1 MYHLKKRSNESLT
14 TERCE
19 QLLKLNTFRGQRPI
33 SRETVDVY
41 VQEMKAGYFRPVE
54 IAIAKCGGTEI
65 LVNGQHTL
73 SAAIE
78 AGCSLEAS
86 LQYFACEQESDLCRL
101 FSTFDAHRGRT
112 MCQIVRYAK
121 FTTPN
126 SQLRELP
133 QRALFIA
140 AGALGHLKDDKKP
153 SFGKRKVSKA
163 YKVSLLDKYP
173 DDVIFISKWAVSDP
187 KLVRVPVATAMM
199 ATHRISHE
207 LALEFWTGVI
217 GGSMLSPD
225 SAKYQLRK
233 YLINTVGNNSGGWQG
248 LFNCY
253 NVCIAWW
260 NAWRENVPR
269 KSVKAASIK
278 EALEPR

>member
-1 MYHLKKRSNESLT
+1 
-14 TERCE
+14 
-19 QLLKLNTFRGQRPI
+19 
-33 SRETVDVY
+33 
-41 VQEMKAGYFRPVE
+41 
-54 IAIAKCGGTEI
+54 
-65 LVNGQHTL
+65 
-73 SAAIE
+73 
-78 AGCSLEAS
+78 
-86 LQYFACEQESDLCRL
+86 
-101 FSTFDAHRGRT
+101 